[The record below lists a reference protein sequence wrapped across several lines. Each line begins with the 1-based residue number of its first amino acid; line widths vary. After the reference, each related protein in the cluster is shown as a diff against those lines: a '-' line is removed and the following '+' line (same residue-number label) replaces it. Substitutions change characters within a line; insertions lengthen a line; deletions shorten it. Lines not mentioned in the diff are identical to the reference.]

1 MNLWTILTCSGSHK
15 PKSMQPGWAHACNFS
30 THETWQEDESARTIS
45 IYTERCCLQ
54 QNKWSSQA
62 LCSCPPAR
70 CTADPPNSSAA
81 LPVRR
86 IKTQPS
92 PCWAHHQ
99 WERPVN
105 EFQNNARGALPVL
118 WEEETNFVWGCWR
131 EDGTL
136 LQLWRNGQGF
146 LEKAVE
152 RIAWG
157 VGGSLTSPKA
167 GQ

>member
-1 MNLWTILTCSGSHK
+1 MSSPPFSRGRRWASGLSLLTQGHTNANPCSLVGHMPVISVLMRHGRK
-15 PKSMQPGWAHACNFS
+15 TSQPGPSRS
-30 THETWQEDESARTIS
+30 TQRDPA
-45 IYTERCCLQ
+45 Q
-54 QNKWSSQA
+54 PNKWSSQA
-62 LCSCPPAR
+62 LCSCPPAC
-70 CTADPPNSSAA
+70 CTAGPLNSSAV

-105 EFQNNARGALPVL
+105 KFQNNARGALPVL
-118 WEEETNFVWGCWR
+118 WAEETNFVWGCWR

-136 LQLWRNGQGF
+136 LQLWRNGREL

-152 RIAWG
+152 RTAWG
-157 VGGSLTSPKA
+157 GH
-167 GQ
+167 